1 MSIKDNM
8 RLLDGLNI
16 LTESD
21 LDLNNISVSAKSTL
35 KEALM
40 FLNLVKINIDH
51 LNITDKNEAYALN
64 NALATNL
71 SISCELSLKALY
83 LYEQQNSGKNV
94 NELWADLKNP
104 KRINPNLANKTSGHA
119 LNVLVGHLS
128 NEVRTLINYRVRML
142 DKDLVEKY
150 PDITFVDML
159 LAKGFV
165 SGTPFMSDNE
175 YDNDLIAHKETFVS
189 SRYGGQAYS
198 KPDLKFLYHLAMQL
212 STIARFF
219 IEPARQ
225 VSYNFNFSHYANKVP
240 NEVVNLYQ
248 IKPEY
253 ITDDLI
259 TLFVKRG
266 DIKAEVLR
274 ILLENYHGYIRKYPL
289 EPLKF
294 YYMISAFDVAEIK
307 YVFDSISVLEAE
319 QNGDVIGFL
328 NFCIMMS
335 TIFKEKIAPET
346 KVKFSYVDYLWFNNT
361 SKEQKYKV
369 EQVPMSF
376 SISEYSYGDCQY
388 VSEPEGAK
396 KL

>member
-83 LYEQQNSGKNV
+83 LYEQQNSGKSV
-94 NELWADLKNP
+94 NELWADLRNP

-219 IEPARQ
+219 IEPTRQ

-240 NEVVNLYQ
+240 SEVVSLYQ

-274 ILLENYHGYIRKYPL
+274 TLLENYQDYIRKYPL

-294 YYMISAFDVAEIK
+294 YYMISAFDVKGISD
-307 YVFDSISVLEAE
+307 VFGSIQVLEAE
-319 QNGDVIGFL
+319 QNNDIVGFL
-328 NFCIMMS
+328 NFCIMARI
-335 TIFKEKIAPET
+335 IFKEKVEEPE
-346 KVKFSYVDYLWFNNT
+346 KVKFCYIDYIT
-361 SKEQKYKV
+361 
-369 EQVPMSF
+369 
-376 SISEYSYGDCQY
+376 IS
-388 VSEPEGAK
+388 GAK
-396 KL
+396 KFKLEKFPEPVSVVEFKCDGCHYVNDGEGEKHR